1 MSRDPNRSRV
11 DSLRHAHRYGFL
23 LGASTISNIGDGV
36 TLAALPLLITTLSRD
51 PTIVAGLAFVNR
63 LPWLLFALPVGAL
76 IDRWDR
82 KVVMWRANAVRFSV
96 LATLGLAV
104 ATDVHSVWTLYAAAA
119 LVGTAEVFYDN
130 AAQTFLPSIID
141 EDKLHQANGRLAAAE
156 LVANGFV
163 GPPLGAALF
172 VAAAA
177 LPFMVDATT
186 FGLSMLLILAIPG
199 VYKPSAATRPEQRR
213 LTIEIRE
220 GLRWL
225 WRHDLIRTLALLL
238 AVTNFVGNA
247 ALSLLVLFAED
258 HLGLGDI
265 GFGLLLTA
273 GAAGG
278 LVGAL
283 VAGKV
288 NKLVGPAW
296 SLLGAYLTIGTAL
309 ALIGITSSPI
319 AAGAVFG
326 ILSFAGMVWNV
337 VTVSAR
343 QSLIPDELLGRVNS
357 VYRLLGWGA
366 IPLGAAAGGIL
377 ASLANLRTVFIAGGI
392 VQLAV
397 AAIAARSLINRARIL
412 HESQ

>member
-1 MSRDPNRSRV
+1 
-11 DSLRHAHRYGFL
+11 
-23 LGASTISNIGDGV
+23 
-36 TLAALPLLITTLSRD
+36 
-51 PTIVAGLAFVNR
+51 
-63 LPWLLFALPVGAL
+63 
-76 IDRWDR
+76 
-82 KVVMWRANAVRFSV
+82 VRFGV
-96 LATLGLAV
+96 LATLAIAV
-104 ATDVHSVWTLYAAAA
+104 ATDAHNIWTLYAAAA

-130 AAQTFLPSIID
+130 AAQTFLPSIV
-141 EDKLHQANGRLAAAE
+141 EPDKLHRSNGRLAAAE

-172 VAAAA
+172 VIAAA
-177 LPFMVDATT
+177 LPFIVDATT

-199 VYKPSAATRPEQRR
+199 AYKPAATTGPDQRR
-213 LTIEIRE
+213 LTAEITE

-225 WRHDLIRTLALLL
+225 WHHDLIRTLAVLL

-258 HLGLGDI
+258 NLGLGGI

-278 LVGAL
+278 LLGAL
-283 VAGKV
+283 VAGRV
-288 NKLVGPAW
+288 NRLIGPKW
-296 SLLGAYLTIGTAL
+296 TLLGAYLTIGIAL
-309 ALIGITSSPI
+309 GLIGITSSPI
-319 AAGAVFG
+319 AAGTFFG
-326 ILSFAGMVWNV
+326 VLSFAGMVWNV

-377 ASLANLRTVFIAGGI
+377 ASFANLRAVFMAGAI
-392 VQLAV
+392 IQLAV
-397 AAIAARSLINRARIL
+397 AAIAARSLITSARSL
-412 HESQ
+412 QQTR